1 MELTMETQAILI
13 GILGILV
20 IILTILLFTRIRREK
35 KQLAAIQRMSLAE
48 FSDFLRTNSV
58 DGTIQQVA
66 GKVSDL
72 LKKSFGC
79 ELIIFLRKKRSFLEL
94 NYFHGLRRFDRR
106 DFRMAFDRKLA
117 QRLRSDFLP
126 RRLEQLRELLP
137 EAFYRRLH
145 SLGVDTYFPIFWRDN
160 LYGIYFIRSTIETAS
175 PTFTLLVAGLAQA
188 LSAAY
193 HIKWHESRY
202 DLLQKQLNDA
212 RTSSRKETK
221 AHQRLHTNILKLVRH
236 RDTTTII
243 PRLISM
249 MKKDLGMNR
258 VAFWYQ
264 NRRSD
269 AAPKVYQDGINHS
282 VDVPDRRAFQNILKA
297 LDVENTC
304 PVDELGRKDSRL
316 RDWAKSLR
324 NSGLRY
330 VTALPLSSE
339 RTGVLAF
346 NAAEVTSTT
355 RQLQM
360 MKPHVMCLIDNA
372 ESYERI
378 EEMSYTDNLTGLAN
392 QRYFLK
398 RLDEEISRAKRY
410 FRKLALIFFDL
421 DELKTTND
429 RYGHLAGDEILRQMG
444 QVMKKVTRSID
455 IVARYGGDEFCIIM
469 PETDATTC
477 VLFMERL
484 KTEVAQWEFTI
495 DGVPEPIHCSISQ
508 GGAVYPD
515 HAADAKQLVHAADMA
530 LLKAKEAGRNTS
542 LLYVASEAN

>member
-1 MELTMETQAILI
+1 METQTILI

-20 IILTILLFTRIRREK
+20 VTLAVLLITRISREK

-94 NYFHGLRRFDRR
+94 NYFHGIRGFDRR
-106 DFRMAFDRKLA
+106 DFRLTFDRKLA
-117 QRLRSDFLP
+117 QRLRADFLP
-126 RRLEQLRELLP
+126 RRIEQLKDLLP
-137 EAFYRRLH
+137 SPFYRRLRK
-145 SLGVDTYFPIFWRDN
+145 LGVDVYFPVFWRDN
-160 LYGIYFIRSTIETAS
+160 LYGLYFIRSTIETAS
-175 PTFTLLVAGLAQA
+175 PAFTLLVAGLAQS

-202 DLLQKQLNDA
+202 DLLQKQLDDA
-212 RTSSRKETK
+212 KTSARKESK

-236 RDTTTII
+236 RDTATIV

-269 AAPKVYQDGINHS
+269 AVPQVFQDGINRS
-282 VDVPDRRAFQNILKA
+282 VEAPDVQSFQAILKV
-297 LDVENTC
+297 LDSENTC
-304 PVDELGRKDSRL
+304 AVDELSR
-316 RDWAKSLR
+316 RDVRLKEWTKRLKE
-324 NSGLRY
+324 SGLRFI
-330 VTALPLSSE
+330 TALPLSSE

-346 NAAEVTSTT
+346 NTTEIASTT
-355 RQLQM
+355 KQLQIV
-360 MKPHVMCLIDNA
+360 KPHVMYLIDNA

-392 QRYFLK
+392 RRYFLK

-410 FRKLALIFFDL
+410 SRKLALIFFDM
-421 DELKTTND
+421 DELKIIND

-444 QVMKKVTRSID
+444 QVMKKVTRTID

-484 KTEVAQWEFTI
+484 KTEVAQWEFTV
-495 DGVPEPIHCSISQ
+495 DDAPGPVRCSISQ

-515 HAADAKQLVHAADMA
+515 HAADAQQLVHAADMA
-530 LLKAKEAGRNTS
+530 LLKAKESGRNTS
-542 LLYVASEAN
+542 LLFTA